1 MFFVLEMH
9 YLSNVD
15 TPSSDNLDR
24 SKFRD
29 HYTNEVKKDLNF
41 KFNFFI
47 YLNCAF
53 LNLVCLGREKS
64 YYRCWC

>member
-1 MFFVLEMH
+1 MH

-29 HYTNEVKKDLNF
+29 HYTNEVNTNF
-41 KFNFFI
+41 KFHFTLVIFNQLKRI
-47 YLNCAF
+47 F
-53 LNLVCLGREKS
+53 LLLVCLGREKS
-64 YYRCWC
+64 YYRCGC